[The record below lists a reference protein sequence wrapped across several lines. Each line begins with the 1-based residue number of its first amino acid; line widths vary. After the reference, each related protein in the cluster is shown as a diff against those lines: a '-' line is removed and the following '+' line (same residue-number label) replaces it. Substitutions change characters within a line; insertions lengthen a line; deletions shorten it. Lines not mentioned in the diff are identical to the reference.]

1 MSQIGNLFVGV
12 GILHFELNPV
22 EITPLTP
29 KSRFVP
35 LGSFFVMCSLRWK
48 IKIRIKIKI
57 KKGTPSCEMRPRAA
71 D

>member
-48 IKIRIKIKI
+48 IKIRIKI
-57 KKGTPSCEMRPRAA
+57 
-71 D
+71 